1 MGKKDD
7 SWIESSEVLSM
18 CPTFV
23 WNVQLK
29 RENYTATNAKVL
41 KALKEIR
48 EGMPP
53 LGTGEAWQSSKDLH
67 TSDQFG
73 DLASYVHSTIKIV
86 LRFLKIGYDAIEI
99 TGCWANINAK
109 GASHRMHAHP
119 NNFLSGVY
127 YVQTHPE
134 ADTINFHDPRIQTA
148 IIRPPVTEPPRTPT
162 RLSLG

>member
-7 SWIESSEVLSM
+7 SWIESSDVLSM

-29 RENYTATNAKVL
+29 RENYTATNANL

-67 TSDQFG
+67 TSDQ
-73 DLASYVHSTIKIV
+73 
-86 LRFLKIGYDAIEI
+86 
-99 TGCWANINAK
+99 W
-109 GASHRMHAHP
+109 
-119 NNFLSGVY
+119 
-127 YVQTHPE
+127 
-134 ADTINFHDPRIQTA
+134 
-148 IIRPPVTEPPRTPT
+148 
-162 RLSLG
+162 